1 MARKKRIK
9 IYSSNGKKA
18 LLLSPEEITIVKN
31 DPSYEKNYEIEF
43 NKGKQAFEVRNY
55 YAIGFWKDLL
65 FVLIGA
71 FLSTIAIDYFISITG
86 NAGLFPGGLGAI
98 ARFLSIIG
106 ANNITISASTLYFIV
121 YFIMNIPLV
130 IFGFIKIG
138 WKFSTLTLI
147 YSIISIFFDL
157 ILQNIPYINPNEFSL
172 LIDYNLIS
180 SLPGAW
186 GAIIWIFAFAI
197 FGGMINGFSYS
208 ITYKGN
214 ASTGGSDWVT
224 YYYSKKLNKDIGSLN
239 IKINIFILFIV
250 ICLNTII
257 LKTQHIDQTI
267 KLSAIYNEYN
277 SWNELINS
285 DLGKAL
291 DDAFKVPENV
301 SSDLF
306 NSWKNLKSGNWN
318 NEDWFNISKYI
329 SSSSEYDSYY
339 TSTLVWKMKFKWI
352 IGPSLFASLT
362 LIITQ
367 GLTVNRLYPKNK
379 ILNLFISTNKINE
392 VQQYLFS
399 VGYTNNIFIWR
410 TVASKKNAWND
421 QEQDLIMIS
430 MPLLY
435 FNKIEDYLIKID
447 EDMIINIIGSKAVKG
462 KNFSYTFDNELRE
475 KALTE
480 EFMNNGKLM
489 KKIESNTIIKTH
501 KKMKKNGVSIQN
513 EV

>member
-1 MARKKRIK
+1 MTRKKRIK

-18 LLLSPEEITIVKN
+18 LLLSPDEILMVKN
-31 DPSYEKNYEIEF
+31 DPSYEKNYEAEF

-65 FVLIGA
+65 YVLIGA
-71 FLSTIAIDYFISITG
+71 FLSTVAIDYFISITG

-98 ARFLSIIG
+98 ARFFSIIG
-106 ANNITISASTLYFIV
+106 ANNITVSASTLYFII

-147 YSIISIFFDL
+147 YSVVSIFFDL
-157 ILQNIPYINPNEFSL
+157 ILQNVPYINPNELSL

-180 SLPGAW
+180 SVPGAW
-186 GAIIWIFAFAI
+186 GAIIWIFGFAI

-208 ITYKGN
+208 ITYKAN
-214 ASTGGSDWVT
+214 ASTGGSDWIT

-257 LKTQHIDQTI
+257 LKTEHIDQTI
-267 KLSAIYNEYN
+267 KLSAVYNEYDN
-277 SWNELINS
+277 WDSLISS
-285 DLGKAL
+285 DLGKHL
-291 DDAFKVPENV
+291 NKVLSEVKDN
-301 SSDLF
+301 SM
-306 NSWKNLKSGNWN
+306 NQSWKNLEHNWN
-318 NEDWFNISKYI
+318 SDDWFNISKYV
-329 SSSSEYDSYY
+329 SSTTEFDSSY
-339 TSTLVWKMKFKWI
+339 TTALIWKMKFKWI

-362 LIITQ
+362 LIIIQ

-379 ILNLFISTNKINE
+379 VLNLFISTNKINDI
-392 VQQYLFS
+392 QQYLFS

-410 TVASKKNAWND
+410 TVTSKKNAWND

-435 FNKIEDYLIKID
+435 FKKIEDYLMKID
-447 EDMIINIIGSKAVKG
+447 EDMIINIIGSKSVKG

-489 KKIESNTIIKTH
+489 KKIESNTIIKTY
-501 KKMKKNGVSIQN
+501 KKMKKNGVNVQN

>member
-1 MARKKRIK
+1 MARKRRVK

-18 LLLSPEEITIVKN
+18 LLLSADEINLIKS
-31 DPSYEKNYEIEF
+31 DPSYEKNYEMEF
-43 NKGKQAFEVRNY
+43 NKGKHAFEVRNY
-55 YAIGFWKDLL
+55 YASGFWKDILY
-65 FVLIGA
+65 VLIGA

-98 ARFLSIIG
+98 ARFFSIIG
-106 ANNITISASTLYFIV
+106 ENNIQVSASTLYFII

-130 IFGFIKIG
+130 FFGFKKIG

-147 YSIISIFFDL
+147 YSIVTIIFDL
-157 ILQNIPYINPNEFSL
+157 ILQNIPYISPNDLSL

-180 SLPGAW
+180 NVPGAW

-197 FGGMINGFSYS
+197 FGGVMNGFSYS
-208 ITYKGN
+208 ITYKAN
-214 ASTGGSDWVT
+214 SSTGGSDWIT

-239 IKINIFILFIV
+239 IKINIFILIIV

-257 LKTQHIDQTI
+257 IKTEHIDQTI
-267 KLSAIYNEYN
+267 KLSAVYNGFDN
-277 SWNELINS
+277 WDTLNAS
-285 DLGKAL
+285 DLGK
-291 DDAFKVPENV
+291 KVNEIFAAHSGSTV
-301 SSDLF
+301 LKT
-306 NSWKNLKSGNWN
+306 SWDNLQNNWN
-318 NEDWFNISKYI
+318 NEDWFNIAKYI
-329 SSSSEYDSYY
+329 SSNNEFDSSYSSKMVL
-339 TSTLVWKMKFKWI
+339 TMKFKWI

-362 LIITQ
+362 LIIIQ
-367 GLTVNRLYPKNK
+367 GITINRLYPKNK
-379 ILNLFISTNKINE
+379 ILNLFISTTKINE
-392 VQQYLFS
+392 IQQYLFS

-435 FNKIEDYLIKID
+435 FKKIKKYLLKID
-447 EDMIINIIGSKAVKG
+447 EDMIINIIGSNSVKG
-462 KNFSYTFDNELRE
+462 KNFSYTFDNELRD

-489 KKIESNTIIKTH
+489 KKIENNSIIKTH
-501 KKMKKNGVSIQN
+501 KKMKKISDNIKN

>member
-18 LLLSPEEITIVKN
+18 LLLSPEEILIIKN
-31 DPSYEKNYEIEF
+31 DPSYEKNYEAEF

-55 YAIGFWKDLL
+55 YAIGFWNDLL
-65 FVLIGA
+65 YVLIGA

-98 ARFLSIIG
+98 ARFFSIIG
-106 ANNITISASTLYFIV
+106 ANNITVSASTLYFII

-147 YSIISIFFDL
+147 YSIVSIFFDL
-157 ILQNIPYINPNEFSL
+157 ILQNIPYINPNELSL

-180 SLPGAW
+180 TLPGAW

-214 ASTGGSDWVT
+214 ASTGGSDWIT

-257 LKTQHIDQTI
+257 LKTEDIDQTI
-267 KLSAIYNEYN
+267 KLSAVYNEYDNWN
-277 SWNELINS
+277 SLISS
-285 DLGKAL
+285 DLGMKL
-291 DDAFKVPENV
+291 DNIFSATDKN

-306 NSWKNLKSGNWN
+306 KSWDMLKNGNWN
-318 NEDWFNISKYI
+318 NEDWFNISKYV
-329 SSSSEYDSYY
+329 SATNEFDSTY
-339 TSTLVWKMKFKWI
+339 TTSLILKMKFKWI
-352 IGPSLFASLT
+352 IGPSLFASLI
-362 LIITQ
+362 LIIIQ
-367 GLTVNRLYPKNK
+367 GLTVNKLYPKNK
-379 ILNLFISTNKINE
+379 VLNLFISTTKINDI
-392 VQQYLFS
+392 QQYLFS

-410 TVASKKNAWND
+410 TVTSKKNAWND

-435 FNKIEDYLIKID
+435 FKKIEDYLLKID
-447 EDMIINIIGSKAVKG
+447 EDMIINIIGSNSVKG
-462 KNFSYTFDNELRE
+462 KNFSYTFDNELRD

-480 EFMNNGKLM
+480 EFLNNGKLM

-501 KKMKKNGVSIQN
+501 KKLKKNGDNIQN